1 MRGTRSTLILLVIT
15 LGLGAYIYFVES
27 GQPPAGTPEPLEKV
41 FGFESDDITSI
52 AVTSETGDHTVIE
65 KIDDRWQL
73 IEPFNS
79 NVDVTKVVSLSSSL
93 ASLEMQR
100 VVAEPE
106 DSVDLATFGL
116 TRPRITIQIRTAPDF
131 DRQLLIGERTPTGSD
146 VYATVADSNRVF
158 LMSGFLDTTFNQT
171 TFDLRDKTILD
182 ITQDQV
188 DSFEVTSPER
198 TIQLRKD
205 ENQWSLV
212 SPITARADLAV
223 ADSMIGRLST
233 GQMQSVEEESTDDL
247 EAYGLDRPRLSVA
260 VGLGGSEATL
270 HIGNSTPAGGT
281 YARDADRSLVFTI
294 DDSLVSELEKQVD
307 DYRRRDL
314 FSFRPFNAT
323 GLTLDYQGE
332 HWTFERTE
340 AATEGEADIW
350 LRTSGNKGEVE
361 TSTMD
366 DLLGKLSNLRA
377 ESFVSSRED
386 TGADSPMAT
395 IEVFFDNHQELERVE
410 FGQVNNEVF
419 AIIEEEPGAA
429 ILNTRSW
436 EDAMGTLE
444 LLR

>member
-1 MRGTRSTLILLVIT
+1 GPAPVIDCRSTTASFLVFTTAPTRFFAWCGHQHLVAETLKMRGTRSTLILLVIT

-247 EAYGLDRPRLSVA
+247 EAYG
-260 VGLGGSEATL
+260 
-270 HIGNSTPAGGT
+270 
-281 YARDADRSLVFTI
+281 
-294 DDSLVSELEKQVD
+294 
-307 DYRRRDL
+307 
-314 FSFRPFNAT
+314 
-323 GLTLDYQGE
+323 
-332 HWTFERTE
+332 
-340 AATEGEADIW
+340 
-350 LRTSGNKGEVE
+350 
-361 TSTMD
+361 
-366 DLLGKLSNLRA
+366 
-377 ESFVSSRED
+377 
-386 TGADSPMAT
+386 
-395 IEVFFDNHQELERVE
+395 
-410 FGQVNNEVF
+410 
-419 AIIEEEPGAA
+419 
-429 ILNTRSW
+429 
-436 EDAMGTLE
+436 
-444 LLR
+444 